1 LGVAASKPLAGF
13 ILLRR
18 SWQRADLGGLWLAYD
33 ATANLGIGLRVG
45 RGHGF
50 CFRLGFGE
58 GVRLRPLE
66 NRIEN
71 LPIAKVEPPSVCHF
85 LRRSREILRPAIES
99 QAAVRVFRGSTRH
112 LCVSAISPDGV
123 FTPCHSPMRQDTI
136 AVIWQNADFQIMTP
150 IQPLPAASLG
160 QNIATAKLEAVITS
174 GECRVQIG
182 GDWRLNERVPS
193 WNRVIQ
199 NQMALNVRVVCDDL
213 GKWDTSLVL
222 FLVHGRAWCA
232 ASKKEFH
239 AEALPE
245 NLQAL
250 LRQVPLNSAAKP
262 ATKAAVKPWELA
274 SNVAKKWS
282 HHAQQSI
289 SFLGECT
296 LGFMGVAKNPRRF
309 RWLDCLVEMQKCW
322 ASSLPMVSLVS
333 FLVGVIL
340 AFQSAVQL
348 QQFGAAIY
356 VADLVGLSV
365 VRELGP
371 MMAAFIVAGGTG
383 ARFAA
388 QIGNMKVDDEID
400 ALETVGI
407 SSVNFLALPRLLA
420 VTVMMPI
427 LALYA
432 NVLGVLGGMF
442 VSATMLNIPASAYW
456 IETQNRV
463 GFADVSSGLFKCLF
477 FGLAVGLAGCL
488 RGIKCE
494 RSAAGVGTA
503 TSSAVVTGIM
513 LIVLADAL
521 FAVIYNVLGI

>member
-1 LGVAASKPLAGF
+1 MNT
-13 ILLRR
+13 
-18 SWQRADLGGLWLAYD
+18 Q
-33 ATANLGIGLRVG
+33 
-45 RGHGF
+45 
-50 CFRLGFGE
+50 
-58 GVRLRPLE
+58 
-66 NRIEN
+66 
-71 LPIAKVEPPSVCHF
+71 
-85 LRRSREILRPAIES
+85 
-99 QAAVRVFRGSTRH
+99 STG
-112 LCVSAISPDGV
+112 DK
-123 FTPCHSPMRQDTI
+123 T
-136 AVIWQNADFQIMTP
+136 
-150 IQPLPAASLG
+150 
-160 QNIATAKLEAVITS
+160 ATAKVQAGVS
-174 GECRVQIG
+174 DVECRVQIG

-193 WNRVIQ
+193 WKSVFQNR
-199 NQMALNVRVVCDDL
+199 MAMNVRVVSDDL

-232 ASKKEFH
+232 ASKKQFH

-250 LRQVPLNSAAKP
+250 LRQVPVNSAAKP
-262 ATKAAVKPWELA
+262 PVEASVKPWELA
-274 SNVAKKWS
+274 SNVAEKWAD
-282 HHAQQSI
+282 HAQQSV

-296 LGFMGVAKNPRRF
+296 LGFIGVAKNLRRF
-309 RWLDCLVEMQKCW
+309 RWLDCLVEMQQCW

-340 AFQSAVQL
+340 AFQAAVEL
-348 QQFGAAIY
+348 RQFGAAIY
-356 VADLVGLSV
+356 VADLVGLSI

-407 SSVNFLALPRLLA
+407 SSVNFLALPRMLA

-463 GFADVSSGLFKCLF
+463 GFSDVSSGLFKCLF

>member
-1 LGVAASKPLAGF
+1 MSERPPIPKVSPGD
-13 ILLRR
+13 
-18 SWQRADLGGLWLAYD
+18 QT
-33 ATANLGIGLRVG
+33 ATAQLQP
-45 RGHGF
+45 
-50 CFRLGFGE
+50 
-58 GVRLRPLE
+58 GV
-66 NRIEN
+66 
-71 LPIAKVEPPSVCHF
+71 SG
-85 LRRSREILRPAIES
+85 SES
-99 QAAVRVFRGSTRH
+99 QV
-112 LCVSAISPDGV
+112 
-123 FTPCHSPMRQDTI
+123 
-136 AVIWQNADFQIMTP
+136 
-150 IQPLPAASLG
+150 
-160 QNIATAKLEAVITS
+160 K
-174 GECRVQIG
+174 IG
-182 GDWRLNERVPS
+182 GDWRLSAPVPAWARVLGKAP
-193 WNRVIQ
+193 
-199 NQMALNVRVVCDDL
+199 ATNVRVVPENL
-213 GKWDTSLVL
+213 GRWDTSLVL
-222 FLVHGRAWCA
+222 FLLHGRAWCA
-232 ASKKEFH
+232 SAKKEFH
-239 AEALPE
+239 AEGLPD

-250 LRQVPLNSAAKP
+250 LRQIPLNSAAKP
-262 ATKAAVKPWELA
+262 ATKAGLKPWHLA
-274 SNVAKKWS
+274 SNLARKWA

-289 SFLGECT
+289 AFLGECT
-296 LGFMGVAKNPRRF
+296 LGFVGVAKHPHRF
-309 RWLDCLVEMQKCW
+309 RWLDCVVEMQQCW

-340 AFQSAVQL
+340 AFQSAIQL

-356 VADLVGLSV
+356 VADLVGLSI

-388 QIGNMKVDDEID
+388 QLGNMRVDEEVD
-400 ALETVGI
+400 ALETLGI

-456 IETQNRV
+456 VETQNRV
-463 GFADVSSGLFKCLF
+463 GFSDVSSGLFKCLF

-488 RGIKCE
+488 RGMKCE
-494 RSAAGVGTA
+494 RSAAGVGAA

>member
-1 LGVAASKPLAGF
+1 MNT
-13 ILLRR
+13 
-18 SWQRADLGGLWLAYD
+18 Q
-33 ATANLGIGLRVG
+33 
-45 RGHGF
+45 
-50 CFRLGFGE
+50 
-58 GVRLRPLE
+58 
-66 NRIEN
+66 
-71 LPIAKVEPPSVCHF
+71 
-85 LRRSREILRPAIES
+85 
-99 QAAVRVFRGSTRH
+99 STG
-112 LCVSAISPDGV
+112 DK
-123 FTPCHSPMRQDTI
+123 T
-136 AVIWQNADFQIMTP
+136 
-150 IQPLPAASLG
+150 
-160 QNIATAKLEAVITS
+160 ATAKVQAGVS
-174 GECRVQIG
+174 DVECRVQIG

-193 WNRVIQ
+193 WKSVFQNR
-199 NQMALNVRVVCDDL
+199 MAMNVRVVSDDL

-232 ASKKEFH
+232 ASKKQFH

-250 LRQVPLNSAAKP
+250 LRQVPVNSAAKP
-262 ATKAAVKPWELA
+262 PVEASVKPWDLA
-274 SNVAKKWS
+274 SNIAEKWAD
-282 HHAQQSI
+282 HAQQSV

-296 LGFMGVAKNPRRF
+296 LGFIGVAKNPRRF
-309 RWLDCLVEMQKCW
+309 RWLDCLVEMQQCW

-340 AFQSAVQL
+340 AFQAAVEL
-348 QQFGAAIY
+348 RQFGAAIY
-356 VADLVGLSV
+356 VADLVGLSI

-407 SSVNFLALPRLLA
+407 SSVNFLALPRMLA

-463 GFADVSSGLFKCLF
+463 GFSDVSSGLFKCLF

>member
-1 LGVAASKPLAGF
+1 MNT
-13 ILLRR
+13 
-18 SWQRADLGGLWLAYD
+18 Q
-33 ATANLGIGLRVG
+33 
-45 RGHGF
+45 
-50 CFRLGFGE
+50 
-58 GVRLRPLE
+58 
-66 NRIEN
+66 
-71 LPIAKVEPPSVCHF
+71 
-85 LRRSREILRPAIES
+85 
-99 QAAVRVFRGSTRH
+99 STG
-112 LCVSAISPDGV
+112 DK
-123 FTPCHSPMRQDTI
+123 T
-136 AVIWQNADFQIMTP
+136 
-150 IQPLPAASLG
+150 
-160 QNIATAKLEAVITS
+160 ATAKVQAGVS
-174 GECRVQIG
+174 DVECRVQIG

-193 WNRVIQ
+193 WKSVFQNR
-199 NQMALNVRVVCDDL
+199 MAMNVRVVSDDL

-250 LRQVPLNSAAKP
+250 LRQVPVNSAAKP
-262 ATKAAVKPWELA
+262 PVEASVKPWELA
-274 SNVAKKWS
+274 SNIAEKWAD
-282 HHAQQSI
+282 HAQQSV

-296 LGFMGVAKNPRRF
+296 LGFIGVAKNPRRF
-309 RWLDCLVEMQKCW
+309 RWLDCLVEMQQCW

-340 AFQSAVQL
+340 AFQAAVEL
-348 QQFGAAIY
+348 RQFGAAIY
-356 VADLVGLSV
+356 VADLVGLSI

-456 IETQNRV
+456 LETQNRV
-463 GFADVSSGLFKCLF
+463 GFSDVSSGLFKCLF

-494 RSAAGVGTA
+494 RSASGVGTA

>member
-1 LGVAASKPLAGF
+1 MSERPPLPEVSPGHKA
-13 ILLRR
+13 
-18 SWQRADLGGLWLAYD
+18 
-33 ATANLGIGLRVG
+33 ATAELQAGVSDSE
-45 RGHGF
+45 
-50 CFRLGFGE
+50 RL
-58 GVRLRPLE
+58 V
-66 NRIEN
+66 
-71 LPIAKVEPPSVCHF
+71 K
-85 LRRSREILRPAIES
+85 
-99 QAAVRVFRGSTRH
+99 
-112 LCVSAISPDGV
+112 
-123 FTPCHSPMRQDTI
+123 
-136 AVIWQNADFQIMTP
+136 
-150 IQPLPAASLG
+150 
-160 QNIATAKLEAVITS
+160 
-174 GECRVQIG
+174 IG
-182 GDWRLNERVPS
+182 GDWRLSEPVPV
-193 WNRVIQ
+193 WAGVFGKVP
-199 NQMALNVRVVCDDL
+199 AANVRVVPADL
-213 GKWDTSLVL
+213 GKWDTSLLL

-232 ASKKEFH
+232 DSKKEFH

-245 NLQAL
+245 NLQVL
-250 LRQVPLNSAAKP
+250 LRQVPVNSVARP
-262 ATKAAVKPWELA
+262 APKAADKSKWELA
-274 SNVAKKWS
+274 SRVAEKWV
-282 HHAQQSI
+282 HHARQSV

-296 LGFMGVAKNPRRF
+296 LGFIGVAKHPRRF
-309 RWLDCLVEMQKCW
+309 RWLDCLVEMQQCW

-400 ALETVGI
+400 ALETLGI

-432 NVLGVLGGMF
+432 SVLGVLGGMF

-463 GFADVSSGLFKCLF
+463 GFSDVGSGLFKCLF
-477 FGLAVGLAGCL
+477 FGLLVGLAGCL
-488 RGIKCE
+488 RGMKCE

>member
-1 LGVAASKPLAGF
+1 MNT
-13 ILLRR
+13 
-18 SWQRADLGGLWLAYD
+18 Q
-33 ATANLGIGLRVG
+33 
-45 RGHGF
+45 
-50 CFRLGFGE
+50 
-58 GVRLRPLE
+58 
-66 NRIEN
+66 
-71 LPIAKVEPPSVCHF
+71 
-85 LRRSREILRPAIES
+85 
-99 QAAVRVFRGSTRH
+99 STG
-112 LCVSAISPDGV
+112 DK
-123 FTPCHSPMRQDTI
+123 T
-136 AVIWQNADFQIMTP
+136 
-150 IQPLPAASLG
+150 
-160 QNIATAKLEAVITS
+160 ATAKVQAGVS
-174 GECRVQIG
+174 DVECRVQIG

-193 WNRVIQ
+193 WKSVFQNR
-199 NQMALNVRVVCDDL
+199 MAMNVRVVSDDL

-232 ASKKEFH
+232 ASKKQFH

-250 LRQVPLNSAAKP
+250 LRQVPVNSAAKP
-262 ATKAAVKPWELA
+262 PVGASVKPWDLA
-274 SNVAKKWS
+274 SNIAEKWAD
-282 HHAQQSI
+282 HAQQSV

-296 LGFMGVAKNPRRF
+296 LGFIGVAKNPRRF
-309 RWLDCLVEMQKCW
+309 RWLDCLVEMQQCW

-340 AFQSAVQL
+340 AFQAAVEL
-348 QQFGAAIY
+348 RQFGAAIY
-356 VADLVGLSV
+356 VADLVGLSI

-407 SSVNFLALPRLLA
+407 SSVNFLALPRMLA

-463 GFADVSSGLFKCLF
+463 GFSDVSSGLFKCLF